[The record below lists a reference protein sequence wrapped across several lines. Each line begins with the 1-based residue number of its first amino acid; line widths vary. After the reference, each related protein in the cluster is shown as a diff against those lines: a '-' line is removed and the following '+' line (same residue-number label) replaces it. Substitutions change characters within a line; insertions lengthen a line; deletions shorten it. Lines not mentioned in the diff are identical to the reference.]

1 MAKKLPITKRLK
13 DEIFVWD
20 PTAFQNKGYWYIL
33 GTTGAY
39 GRPAS
44 SAERIKLG
52 APPKAE
58 TTPESPAVSSFMDSP
73 QLAQGSRRR
82 TYRKKR
88 KLAGRQDFRTGPL
101 KEIIFQKLFN
111 DGKTIRNALEEALS
125 EKAKAKVASFKDKF
139 DPMNIITKIYG
150 DKIGAVIGRAIGR
163 KESDIQKFTGYGKN
177 EEDVEDDR
185 TGRISAVKNKRVGK
199 IPSLQKSTATPE
211 AKQKGGSDS
220 ELAKMLDKIYGALK
234 NTYDL
239 DLTKKD
245 NGEKLKKQ
253 KDAWNKELI
262 KTITGNPQND
272 VSKLTLKEFDSFR
285 KILLEK
291 LKEITETVSNAGG
304 SGPLSMLPDLPTSVS
319 EARIAAA
326 AGKTAVTGA
335 FAVTKTVAAVT
346 GVASKEAIE
355 TAAKKILP
363 KNLLK
368 SVATKIPFLSV
379 ATGLIFATQRMFNGD
394 TTGAKMDLVSGVVGA
409 IPGAGIPG
417 SLAIDVASAAR
428 DIYKEVYQVQPE
440 DDPEFKNRIGA
451 ITEVVEKLL
460 KPNTEKANEVK
471 DSPTVAAAPVVL
483 PEDPAAAP
491 ANAPSASPVST
502 DKPSK
507 VSPAV
512 DEGGVV
518 APIDNPV
525 TVSDA
530 NTEDSALT
538 PPTATEVKAPEM
550 AAVANTEDSALTP
563 PTATEV
569 KAPEMAAVA
578 NTGEPK
584 NTSTTTYSSLA
595 GEPLIPGK
603 PLSKLQMDVIDIGKS
618 MGNSYSPDIEEKY
631 NKQKMSI
638 DSSQSPDTGNK
649 LSAGSI
655 VNQNLTSETTNGGSI
670 VADNSK
676 KITVINQNTDGLT
689 VEQLTGVR
697 LEESTFKK
705 IARQNLHMV

>member
-58 TTPESPAVSSFMDSP
+58 TTPDSPDVSSFMDSP
-73 QLAQGSRRR
+73 QLAQGNRRR

-88 KLAGRQDFRTGPL
+88 KLAGTQDFRTGPL

-111 DGKTIRNALEEALS
+111 DGKTIRGALEEALS

-150 DKIGAVIGRAIGR
+150 DKLGAILGRAMGR

-185 TGRISAVKNKRVGK
+185 TGRISSVKNKKVGK
-199 IPSLQKSTATPE
+199 IPSLEKSTATPE
-211 AKQKGGSDS
+211 AKQKGVSDS
-220 ELAKMLDKIYGALK
+220 KLAEMLDKIYGALK

-285 KILLEK
+285 KVLLEK

-304 SGPLSMLPDLPTSVS
+304 DSGLLSILPTSVS
-319 EARIAAA
+319 EAKIAAA
-326 AGKTAVTGA
+326 AGKTAVTGVLGA
-335 FAVTKTVAAVT
+335 AKTVAAVT

-355 TAAKKILP
+355 TAAKKVLEKGAFKMI
-363 KNLLK
+363 
-368 SVATKIPFLSV
+368 ATKIPLIGLV
-379 ATGLIFATQRMFNGD
+379 AGLGFAAQRLFNGD
-394 TTGAKMDLVSGVVGA
+394 KLGAAIDATSGLVGA
-409 IPGAGIPG
+409 TGVGLAG
-417 SLAIDVASAAR
+417 SAAIDVVSAAR

-451 ITEVVEKLL
+451 ITEVVEKIL
-460 KPNTEKANEVK
+460 KPNTEKTVEAK
-471 DSPTVAAAPVVL
+471 DSSVAAPVVL
-483 PEDPAAAP
+483 PDTPAAAP
-491 ANAPSASPVST
+491 ANAPKASSVST
-502 DKPSK
+502 DTPSK

-512 DEGGVV
+512 DEGGQV
-518 APIDNPV
+518 APIANPV

-538 PPTATEVKAPEM
+538 PPTATEVKAPES
-550 AAVANTEDSALTP
+550 AVT
-563 PTATEV
+563 
-569 KAPEMAAVA
+569 

-584 NTSTTTYSSLA
+584 NTTTHSLA

-603 PLSKLQMDVIDIGKS
+603 PLSKLQMDAVDVGKS
-618 MGNSYSPDIEEKY
+618 MGNSYSPDIEQQY

-638 DSSQSPDTGNK
+638 DNSQSPDTGNK

-670 VADNSK
+670 MADNSK

>member
-58 TTPESPAVSSFMDSP
+58 TTPESPDVSSFMDSP
-73 QLAQGSRRR
+73 QLVQGSRRR

-125 EKAKAKVASFKDKF
+125 EKARAKVASFKDKF

-150 DKIGAVIGRAIGR
+150 DKIGAILGRAMGR
-163 KESDIQKFTGYGKN
+163 KESDIQKFTGYGKDEVD
-177 EEDVEDDR
+177 EEDDKGHQYHDR
-185 TGRISAVKNKRVGK
+185 GGISAVKNKRVGK
-199 IPSLQKSTATPE
+199 IPSLQKSTATLE

-220 ELAKMLDKIYGALK
+220 ELAKILDKIYGALK

-245 NGEKLKKQ
+245 NSEKLKKQ

-304 SGPLSMLPDLPTSVS
+304 SGPLSMLPDSVS
-319 EARIAAA
+319 GVKGALKATSAAVK
-326 AGKTAVTGA
+326 G
-335 FAVTKTVAAVT
+335 TVAAVKGVAT
-346 GVASKEAIE
+346 IAKVASKEAIE
-355 TAAKKILP
+355 TAAKKVLA
-363 KNLLK
+363 K
-368 SVATKIPFLSV
+368 SAFKMIATKIPLIGLVAGSIFAAKRLFGGDIV
-379 ATGLIFATQRMFNGD
+379 GATGELI
-394 TTGAKMDLVSGVVGA
+394 SGVAGT
-409 IPGAGIPG
+409 IPVAGTAA
-417 SLAIDVASAAR
+417 SAAVDVTLAAR
-428 DIYKEVYQVQPE
+428 DIYKELYQIDPE
-440 DDPEFKNRIGA
+440 KDPEFNNRMSA
-451 ITEVVEKLL
+451 IMEVVEKLL
-460 KPNTEKANEVK
+460 KQNAEKTAEAGNSPEL
-471 DSPTVAAAPVVL
+471 DSGAYEKP
-483 PEDPAAAP
+483 AAP
-491 ANAPSASPVST
+491 AVLPTQAAEVPAEAVLPKQSSEKPTATP
-502 DKPSK
+502 DKK
-507 VSPAV
+507 AAV
-512 DEGGVV
+512 DESGVV

-538 PPTATEVKAPEM
+538 PPTV
-550 AAVANTEDSALTP
+550 
-563 PTATEV
+563 TEV

-584 NTSTTTYSSLA
+584 NTSTTTYSYSLA

-603 PLSKLQMDVIDIGKS
+603 PLSKLQMDAVDMGKS
-618 MGNSYSPDIEEKY
+618 MGNSYSPDIEQQY

-638 DSSQSPDTGNK
+638 DNSQSPDTGNK
-649 LSAGSI
+649 LNAGSI
-655 VNQNLTSETTNGGSI
+655 VNQNLTSETTNSGSI

>member
-20 PTAFQNKGYWYIL
+20 PTAFQNKGHWYIL

-52 APPKAE
+52 APRKAE
-58 TTPESPAVSSFMDSP
+58 TTPDSPDVSSFMDSP

-88 KLAGRQDFRTGPL
+88 KLAGTQDFRTGPL
-101 KEIIFQKLFN
+101 KEFIFQKLFN

-150 DKIGAVIGRAIGR
+150 DKLGAILGRAMGR

-185 TGRISAVKNKRVGK
+185 TGRVSSVKNKKVGK
-199 IPSLQKSTATPE
+199 IPSLEKSTATPE
-211 AKQKGGSDS
+211 LKQKGSSDS
-220 ELAKMLDKIYGALK
+220 KLAEMLDKIYGALK

-304 SGPLSMLPDLPTSVS
+304 DSGLLSMLPTSVS
-319 EARIAAA
+319 EVKIAAA

-335 FAVTKTVAAVT
+335 LAATKTVAAVT
-346 GVASKEAIE
+346 GIASQEAIE
-355 TAAKKILP
+355 TAAKKVLA

-368 SVATKIPFLSV
+368 SVANKIPFLAV
-379 ATGLIFATQRMFNGD
+379 ASGLIFATQRMFNGD
-394 TTGAKMDLVSGVVGA
+394 TTGAKMDLASGVVGA

-451 ITEVVEKLL
+451 IRDVVEKLL

-502 DKPSK
+502 DTPSK

-512 DEGGVV
+512 DEGGQV
-518 APIDNPV
+518 APIANPV
-525 TVSDA
+525 TLSDA

-538 PPTATEVKAPEM
+538 PPTATEVKAPES
-550 AAVANTEDSALTP
+550 AATNP
-563 PTATEV
+563 
-569 KAPEMAAVA
+569 
-578 NTGEPK
+578 GEPK
-584 NTSTTTYSSLA
+584 NTTTYSSLA

-638 DSSQSPDTGNK
+638 DNSQSPDTGNK

-670 VADNSK
+670 MADNSK

>member
-1 MAKKLPITKRLK
+1 MAKKLPITKKLK

-52 APPKAE
+52 SPPKAE
-58 TTPESPAVSSFMDSP
+58 TTPDSPDVSSFMDSP

-88 KLAGRQDFRTGPL
+88 KLAGTQDFRTGPL

-150 DKIGAVIGRAIGR
+150 DKLGAILGRAMGR

-177 EEDVEDDR
+177 EEDVESNV
-185 TGRISAVKNKRVGK
+185 SAVKNKRVGK
-199 IPSLQKSTATPE
+199 IPSLEKTMATPE
-211 AKQKGGSDS
+211 TKQKGGDGK
-220 ELAKMLDKIYGALK
+220 LAEMLNKIYGVLK

-245 NGEKLKKQ
+245 NSEKLKKQ

-304 SGPLSMLPDLPTSVS
+304 SGPLSMLPTSVS
-319 EARIAAA
+319 EVKIAAA
-326 AGKTAVTGA
+326 ATKTAVTGVLGA
-335 FAVTKTVAAVT
+335 AKTVAGVT
-346 GVASKEAIE
+346 GVASKETIE
-355 TAAKKILP
+355 TAAKKVLE
-363 KNLLK
+363 KSVFK
-368 SVATKIPFLSV
+368 SVANKIPFLAV
-379 ATGLIFATQRMFNGD
+379 ASGLIFATQRMFNGD
-394 TTGAKMDLVSGVVGA
+394 TTGAKMDLASGVVGA
-409 IPGAGIPG
+409 IPGAGWAP

-451 ITEVVEKLL
+451 ITEVVEKIL
-460 KPNTEKANEVK
+460 KPNTVKTDDAGGSPELDPGSYEKPATA
-471 DSPTVAAAPVVL
+471 SPVVL
-483 PEDPAAAP
+483 PENSVAGESPTSKAVLP
-491 ANAPSASPVST
+491 KPSANPT
-502 DKPSK
+502 AIPAKNA
-507 VSPAV
+507 AV
-512 DEGGVV
+512 DEGGEV
-518 APIDNPV
+518 APIASSANNPV
-525 TVSDA
+525 IVSDA
-530 NTEDSALT
+530 NTEDSVLT
-538 PPTATEVKAPEM
+538 PPTVTEVE
-550 AAVANTEDSALTP
+550 
-563 PTATEV
+563 
-569 KAPEMAAVA
+569 
-578 NTGEPK
+578 
-584 NTSTTTYSSLA
+584 
-595 GEPLIPGK
+595 
-603 PLSKLQMDVIDIGKS
+603 QQ
-618 MGNSYSPDIEEKY
+618 Y
-631 NKQKMSI
+631 NKQKLSM
-638 DSSQSPDTGNK
+638 DNTQSTDTGNK

-670 VADNSK
+670 VANNSK

-697 LEESTFKK
+697 LEESTFKR
-705 IARQNLHMV
+705 ISRQTLRMV

>member
-52 APPKAE
+52 TPPKAE
-58 TTPESPAVSSFMDSP
+58 TTPDSPDVSSFMDSP

-88 KLAGRQDFRTGPL
+88 ILAGTQDFRTGPL

-139 DPMNIITKIYG
+139 DTMNIITKIYG
-150 DKIGAVIGRAIGR
+150 DKLGAILGRAMGR

-177 EEDVEDDR
+177 EVDEEDDR

-199 IPSLQKSTATPE
+199 IPSLQKFTATPK

-304 SGPLSMLPDLPTSVS
+304 DSGLLSMLPTSVS
-319 EARIAAA
+319 GVKGALKATSAAVK
-326 AGKTAVTGA
+326 G
-335 FAVTKTVAAVT
+335 TVAAVKGAAT
-346 GVASKEAIE
+346 IAKVASKEAIE
-355 TAAKKILP
+355 TAAKKVLEKGAFKMI
-363 KNLLK
+363 
-368 SVATKIPFLSV
+368 ATKIPFIGLV
-379 ATGLIFATQRMFNGD
+379 AGLGFAAKRLFGGDIVGATGELIS
-394 TTGAKMDLVSGVVGA
+394 GAAGT
-409 IPGAGIPG
+409 IPVAGTAA
-417 SLAIDVASAAR
+417 SAAVDVTLAAR
-428 DIYKEVYQVQPE
+428 DIYKELYQIDPE
-440 DDPEFKNRIGA
+440 KDPEFNNRMSA
-451 ITEVVEKLL
+451 IMEVVEKLL
-460 KPNTEKANEVK
+460 KQNAEKTAEAGN
-471 DSPTVAAAPVVL
+471 SPELDPGAYEKPATPVVL
-483 PEDPAAAP
+483 PTQAAAVP
-491 ANAPSASPVST
+491 AEAVLP
-502 DKPSK
+502 KPSSEK
-507 VSPAV
+507 PTATPDKKAAV

-538 PPTATEVKAPEM
+538 PPTV
-550 AAVANTEDSALTP
+550 
-563 PTATEV
+563 TEV

-584 NTSTTTYSSLA
+584 NTSTTTYSYRLA

-603 PLSKLQMDVIDIGKS
+603 PLSKLQMDAVDMGKS
-618 MGNSYSPDIEEKY
+618 MGNSYSPDIEQQY

-638 DSSQSPDTGNK
+638 DNSQSPDTGNK

>member
-58 TTPESPAVSSFMDSP
+58 TTPESPDVSSFMDSP
-73 QLAQGSRRR
+73 QLVQGSRRR

-150 DKIGAVIGRAIGR
+150 DKIGAILGRAMGR

-185 TGRISAVKNKRVGK
+185 TGRISSVKNKKVGK
-199 IPSLQKSTATPE
+199 IPSLEKSTATPE
-211 AKQKGGSDS
+211 SKQKGGNDS
-220 ELAKMLDKIYGALK
+220 KLAEMLDKIYGALK

-245 NGEKLKKQ
+245 NSEKLKKQ

-304 SGPLSMLPDLPTSVS
+304 SGPLSMLPDSVS
-319 EARIAAA
+319 GVKGALKATSAAVK
-326 AGKTAVTGA
+326 G
-335 FAVTKTVAAVT
+335 TVAAVKGVAT
-346 GVASKEAIE
+346 IAKVASKEAIE
-355 TAAKKILP
+355 TAAKKVLA
-363 KNLLK
+363 K
-368 SVATKIPFLSV
+368 SAFKMIATKIPLIGLVAGSIFAAKRLFGGDIV
-379 ATGLIFATQRMFNGD
+379 GATGELI
-394 TTGAKMDLVSGVVGA
+394 SGVAGT
-409 IPGAGIPG
+409 IPVAGTAA
-417 SLAIDVASAAR
+417 SAAVDVTLAAR
-428 DIYKEVYQVQPE
+428 DIYKELYQIDPE
-440 DDPEFKNRIGA
+440 KDPEFNNRMSA
-451 ITEVVEKLL
+451 IMEVVEKLL
-460 KPNTEKANEVK
+460 KQNAEKTAEAGNSPEL
-471 DSPTVAAAPVVL
+471 DSGAYEKP
-483 PEDPAAAP
+483 AAP
-491 ANAPSASPVST
+491 AVLPTQAAEVPAEAVLPKQSSNPTATPAAKNA
-502 DKPSK
+502 
-507 VSPAV
+507 AV
-512 DEGGVV
+512 DEGGEV
-518 APIDNPV
+518 APISNPV
-525 TVSDA
+525 TLSDA

-538 PPTATEVKAPEM
+538 PPTATEVK
-550 AAVANTEDSALTP
+550 T
-563 PTATEV
+563 
-569 KAPEMAAVA
+569 PEMAAVA

-584 NTSTTTYSSLA
+584 NTSTTTYSYSLA

-603 PLSKLQMDVIDIGKS
+603 PLSKLQMDAVDAGKS
-618 MGNSYSPDIEEKY
+618 MGNSYSPDIEQQY

-638 DSSQSPDTGNK
+638 DNSQSPDTGNK

>member
-58 TTPESPAVSSFMDSP
+58 TTPESPDVYSFMDSP
-73 QLAQGSRRR
+73 QLAQGSRRK

-88 KLAGRQDFRTGPL
+88 KLAGTQDFRTGPL
-101 KEIIFQKLFN
+101 KEIVFQKLFN

-150 DKIGAVIGRAIGR
+150 DKLGAILGRAMGR
-163 KESDIQKFTGYGKN
+163 KETDIQKFTGYGKN
-177 EEDVEDDR
+177 EEDVEDK
-185 TGRISAVKNKRVGK
+185 ISAVKNKRISK
-199 IPSLQKSTATPE
+199 IPSLEKTMVTPE
-211 AKQKGGSDS
+211 TKQKGGDGK
-220 ELAKMLDKIYGALK
+220 LAEMLNKIYGALK

-239 DLTKKD
+239 DLTKKN

-291 LKEITETVSNAGG
+291 LKEITQTVSGAGG
-304 SGPLSMLPDLPTSVS
+304 SGPLSMLPTSVS
-319 EARIAAA
+319 GAKIAAA
-326 AGKTAVTGA
+326 AGKTALTATLGA
-335 FAVTKTVAAVT
+335 AKTVAAVT
-346 GVASKEAIE
+346 GIASKEAIE
-355 TAAKKILP
+355 TAAKKVLA
-363 KNLLK
+363 K
-368 SVATKIPFLSV
+368 SAFKMLANKIPLIGV
-379 ATGLIFATQRMFNGD
+379 ASGLIFATQRLFSGD
-394 TTGAKMDLVSGVVGA
+394 TVGAGLDLTSGVVGA
-409 IPGAGIPG
+409 TGVGIPG
-417 SLAIDVASAAR
+417 SVAIDVASAAR
-428 DIYKEVYQVQPE
+428 DIYNEVYQVQPE
-440 DDPEFKNRIGA
+440 KDPEFKNRIGA
-451 ITEVVEKLL
+451 ITEVVQKLL
-460 KPNTEKANEVK
+460 KPNTVKTDDTGESPELDPGAYEKPATA
-471 DSPTVAAAPVVL
+471 SPVVL
-483 PEDPAAAP
+483 PGNPVAASDTPTSKAAVLP
-491 ANAPSASPVST
+491 
-502 DKPSK
+502 KPSSEK
-507 VSPAV
+507 PTATPDKNASV

-518 APIDNPV
+518 APITNPV
-525 TVSDA
+525 IVSDA
-530 NTEDSALT
+530 NTEDSVLT
-538 PPTATEVKAPEM
+538 PPTVTE
-550 AAVANTEDSALTP
+550 
-563 PTATEV
+563 
-569 KAPEMAAVA
+569 
-578 NTGEPK
+578 
-584 NTSTTTYSSLA
+584 
-595 GEPLIPGK
+595 
-603 PLSKLQMDVIDIGKS
+603 
-618 MGNSYSPDIEEKY
+618 IEQQY
-631 NKQKMSI
+631 NKQKLST
-638 DSSQSPDTGNK
+638 DNTQSADTGNK

-670 VADNSK
+670 VANNSK

-705 IARQNLHMV
+705 ITRQNLHMV